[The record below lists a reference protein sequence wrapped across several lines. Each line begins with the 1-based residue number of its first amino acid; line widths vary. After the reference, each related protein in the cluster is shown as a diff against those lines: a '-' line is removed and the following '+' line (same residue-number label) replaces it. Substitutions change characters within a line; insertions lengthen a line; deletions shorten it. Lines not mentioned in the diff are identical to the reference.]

1 MTRMTPFSA
10 TTFAMCVLAAAAR
23 AQAPTA
29 HYVVV
34 RAVMA

>member
-1 MTRMTPFSA
+1 MTPLPA
-10 TTFAMCVLAAAAR
+10 TAFAMFLLAAAAR